1 MNGKK
6 ILIIGGAGFI
16 GSNLARELCRD
27 NKVTIIDNFSNSKE
41 ENIKNLNIEIKKL
54 DITRDDL
61 NEVVKNKDVI
71 YHLASYPGHL
81 ESVENIF
88 DDLNVNVKGTL
99 NLLEACKKNNR
110 KVKIIYTGTRAQY
123 GEIEYTPVDEKHPL
137 NPVDAQGITKHA
149 AEQYLRLYN
158 RFYNMKFVS
167 LRLTN
172 VYGISV
178 SKKDSGVLPM
188 FIKKAMEDGILN
200 VYGGGRNLR
209 DFNYVDDVVKALIL
223 VGESDEANNEVYN
236 LGGDVMSILDI
247 AKKIIRIVGKGQLRI
262 CPYPEGIDKIEVGDY
277 IADIRKIRKLR
288 WKAEVGFE
296 EGLRKIIEYY
306 KNDRNY

>member
-110 KVKIIYTGTRAQY
+110 KVK
-123 GEIEYTPVDEKHPL
+123 
-137 NPVDAQGITKHA
+137 
-149 AEQYLRLYN
+149 
-158 RFYNMKFVS
+158 
-167 LRLTN
+167 
-172 VYGISV
+172 
-178 SKKDSGVLPM
+178 
-188 FIKKAMEDGILN
+188 
-200 VYGGGRNLR
+200 
-209 DFNYVDDVVKALIL
+209 
-223 VGESDEANNEVYN
+223 
-236 LGGDVMSILDI
+236 
-247 AKKIIRIVGKGQLRI
+247 
-262 CPYPEGIDKIEVGDY
+262 
-277 IADIRKIRKLR
+277 
-288 WKAEVGFE
+288 
-296 EGLRKIIEYY
+296 
-306 KNDRNY
+306 